1 MIRRLADDVLGSISV
16 VMQYEA
22 NLSDRHNDELTE
34 WTSGD
39 THMYWSIGVDDRGRR
54 GGYTND

>member
-1 MIRRLADDVLGSISV
+1 M
-16 VMQYEA
+16 
-22 NLSDRHNDELTE
+22 SDRYNDELTE

-54 GGYTND
+54 GGYTNDQITDSYEC

>member
-1 MIRRLADDVLGSISV
+1 MADDVLGSISV
-16 VMQYEA
+16 VMQYEV
-22 NLSDRHNDELTE
+22 NMSDRHNDELTE